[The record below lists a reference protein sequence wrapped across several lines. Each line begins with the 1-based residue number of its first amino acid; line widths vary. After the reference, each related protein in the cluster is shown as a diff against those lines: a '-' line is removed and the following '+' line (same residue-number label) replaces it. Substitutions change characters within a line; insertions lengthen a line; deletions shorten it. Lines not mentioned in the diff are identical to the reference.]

1 MKIDKETIIAGKR
14 LWDTVPGP
22 VKDLAPLCRKIAA
35 EGSVLLKNDNV
46 LPFKKGEKIA
56 VFGRIQETYI
66 KSGTGSGGLVNVE
79 QVPCIL
85 TSLRENGIFEID
97 ETLALRYVEWI
108 EEHPFDN
115 GHGWATEPWCQE
127 EMAVDCRLA
136 EKAASRND
144 AAVIIIGRTAGEDKD
159 NSTEKGSYYLTGQ
172 EEEMIANVTAFF
184 DRVAVILNVDADHLD
199 FFKDLEDVEHSFRRF
214 AELVPADTGVV
225 VADRDDQNTM
235 ETLAGLE
242 RPLITFGLEE
252 GDVHAAGLEWVNGF
266 PSFDIV
272 FRGEKVTRVE
282 LQVPGEHNVRNALAA
297 AAAALALRVPVRG
310 IREGLGAFRGAG
322 RRFEHKGTYRG
333 AQVYD
338 DYAHHPEEL
347 RALLTM
353 AQSLGY
359 GRVICAFQP
368 HTYSRTHELFSDFV
382 EVLKLP
388 DQVLLAE
395 IFAAREQNELG
406 ISSRDLAEQ
415 IPGAEFCPGVEQV
428 AERLA
433 QLAQPGDL
441 ILTVGAGDIF
451 RAGELL
457 LAGQEKGPA
466 GN

>member
-1 MKIDKETIIAGKR
+1 M
-14 LWDTVPGP
+14 PG
-22 VKDLAPLCRKIAA
+22 V
-35 EGSVLLKNDNV
+35 
-46 LPFKKGEKIA
+46 
-56 VFGRIQETYI
+56 
-66 KSGTGSGGLVNVE
+66 
-79 QVPCIL
+79 
-85 TSLRENGIFEID
+85 
-97 ETLALRYVEWI
+97 
-108 EEHPFDN
+108 
-115 GHGWATEPWCQE
+115 
-127 EMAVDCRLA
+127 
-136 EKAASRND
+136 
-144 AAVIIIGRTAGEDKD
+144 
-159 NSTEKGSYYLTGQ
+159 
-172 EEEMIANVTAFF
+172 
-184 DRVAVILNVDADHLD
+184 
-199 FFKDLEDVEHSFRRF
+199 
-214 AELVPADTGVV
+214 
-225 VADRDDQNTM
+225 
-235 ETLAGLE
+235 
-242 RPLITFGLEE
+242 
-252 GDVHAAGLEWVNGF
+252 
-266 PSFDIV
+266 
-272 FRGEKVTRVE
+272 
-282 LQVPGEHNVRNALAA
+282 HNVRNALAA

-310 IREGLGAFRGAG
+310 IGRGWAPSGG
-322 RRFEHKGTYRG
+322 RAAALSTRGQYRG

-353 AQSLGY
+353 AQGLGY

-388 DQVLLAE
+388 D
-395 IFAAREQNELG
+395 RCCWRRSMRPGRPTTLG

>member
-1 MKIDKETIIAGKR
+1 M
-14 LWDTVPGP
+14 
-22 VKDLAPLCRKIAA
+22 
-35 EGSVLLKNDNV
+35 
-46 LPFKKGEKIA
+46 
-56 VFGRIQETYI
+56 
-66 KSGTGSGGLVNVE
+66 
-79 QVPCIL
+79 
-85 TSLRENGIFEID
+85 
-97 ETLALRYVEWI
+97 
-108 EEHPFDN
+108 
-115 GHGWATEPWCQE
+115 
-127 EMAVDCRLA
+127 
-136 EKAASRND
+136 
-144 AAVIIIGRTAGEDKD
+144 
-159 NSTEKGSYYLTGQ
+159 
-172 EEEMIANVTAFF
+172 
-184 DRVAVILNVDADHLD
+184 
-199 FFKDLEDVEHSFRRF
+199 
-214 AELVPADTGVV
+214 
-225 VADRDDQNTM
+225 
-235 ETLAGLE
+235 
-242 RPLITFGLEE
+242 
-252 GDVHAAGLEWVNGF
+252 NGF

-428 AERLA
+428 AERL
-433 QLAQPGDL
+433 
-441 ILTVGAGDIF
+441 
-451 RAGELL
+451 
-457 LAGQEKGPA
+457 GPA
-466 GN
+466 GPAGGPDFDRGSGRYLPSRRTAAGRTREGPGRKLKKKFGRAHHVRPCCCDAARRKAAPTSVAACAVSPSPGEGFWERSLLEEAEDRMIPTGAVGPLWGSLSISNCAVQGVSSCIGVGMEAGQRPFRTIWTV

>member
-1 MKIDKETIIAGKR
+1 MTLEIHDYIQPGRTAHLVGIGGVSMSPLAEVLHGAGVRITGSDAHESGAVEHLRALGVPVTIGHLPESVEGADCVIRTAAVHDDNPEIAAARRLGIPVFERAQAWGAIMRHYHNALCVAGTHGKTTTTSMCTHIFLAAGLDPTVMIGGTLPAIGSGYRVGKGETII
-14 LWDTVPGP
+14 LES
-22 VKDLAPLCRKIAA
+22 C
-35 EGSVLLKNDNV
+35 E
-46 LPFKKGEKIA
+46 
-56 VFGRIQETYI
+56 Y
-66 KSGTGSGGLVNVE
+66 
-79 QVPCIL
+79 C
-85 TSLRENGIFEID
+85 
-97 ETLALRYVEWI
+97 
-108 EEHPFDN
+108 
-115 GHGWATEPWCQE
+115 
-127 EMAVDCRLA
+127 
-136 EKAASRND
+136 
-144 AAVIIIGRTAGEDKD
+144 
-159 NSTEKGSYYLTGQ
+159 NSFLS
-172 EEEMIANVTAFF
+172 FF
-184 DRVAVILNVDADHLD
+184 PTVAVILNVDADHLD

-252 GDVHAAGLEWVNGF
+252 G
-266 PSFDIV
+266 
-272 FRGEKVTRVE
+272 E

>member
-1 MKIDKETIIAGKR
+1 M
-14 LWDTVPGP
+14 WMP
-22 VKDLAPLCRKIAA
+22 
-35 EGSVLLKNDNV
+35 
-46 LPFKKGEKIA
+46 
-56 VFGRIQETYI
+56 
-66 KSGTGSGGLVNVE
+66 
-79 QVPCIL
+79 
-85 TSLRENGIFEID
+85 
-97 ETLALRYVEWI
+97 
-108 EEHPFDN
+108 
-115 GHGWATEPWCQE
+115 
-127 EMAVDCRLA
+127 
-136 EKAASRND
+136 
-144 AAVIIIGRTAGEDKD
+144 
-159 NSTEKGSYYLTGQ
+159 
-172 EEEMIANVTAFF
+172 
-184 DRVAVILNVDADHLD
+184 DHLD

>member
-1 MKIDKETIIAGKR
+1 MTLEIHDYIQPGRTAHLVGIGGVSMSPLAEVLHGAGVRITGSDAHESGAVEHLRALGVPVTIGHLPESVEGADCVIRTAAVHDDNPEIAAARRLGIPVFERAQAWGAIMRHYHNALCVAGTHGKTTTTSMCTHIFLAAGLDPTVMIGGTLPAIGSGYRVGKGETII
-14 LWDTVPGP
+14 LES
-22 VKDLAPLCRKIAA
+22 C
-35 EGSVLLKNDNV
+35 E
-46 LPFKKGEKIA
+46 
-56 VFGRIQETYI
+56 Y
-66 KSGTGSGGLVNVE
+66 
-79 QVPCIL
+79 C
-85 TSLRENGIFEID
+85 
-97 ETLALRYVEWI
+97 
-108 EEHPFDN
+108 
-115 GHGWATEPWCQE
+115 
-127 EMAVDCRLA
+127 
-136 EKAASRND
+136 
-144 AAVIIIGRTAGEDKD
+144 
-159 NSTEKGSYYLTGQ
+159 NSFLS
-172 EEEMIANVTAFF
+172 FF
-184 DRVAVILNVDADHLD
+184 PTVAVILNVDADHLD

-252 GDVHAAGLEWVNGF
+252 GDVHAAGLEWVNG
-266 PSFDIV
+266 
-272 FRGEKVTRVE
+272 
-282 LQVPGEHNVRNALAA
+282 RNALAA

-415 IPGAEFCPGVEQV
+415 IPGAEFCPSVEQV

-433 QLAQPGDL
+433 QLAQPEDL